1 MFDKTYTCPVC
12 DHEFKSKM
20 VRTGKAKLV
29 SADTDLRPKY
39 QGIDPL
45 KYDAILCPKCGYAS
59 LNRYFNF
66 VMSSQAKMIREKISA
81 TYHYVPE
88 GEKVYTYE
96 EAITRHKM
104 ALLNT
109 IVKHGKTSERAYTC
123 LKIAWLF
130 RGKREE
136 MMQGDYKKEEV
147 VALLAEEKVSVV
159 TTGAGNPSKY
169 MELWN
174 NAGIHVIPVVA
185 STALAKLVERLGAS
199 AVIAEGGESGGH
211 VGDATTMALV
221 PQVCDA
227 VNIPVIAAGGI
238 ADGRTMAAAFMLGA
252 QGVQIGTRFLVAE
265 ECGVHQ
271 NYKNK
276 ILHAGDISTIV
287 TGRRLGHPVRSIK
300 TPFSRAY
307 AKAEYTDISDD
318 DLEQMAVGALR
329 LAAVEGDEK
338 NGCFLAGQI
347 AGLVN
352 REQPAKEIIEEICT
366 EAENILKGAS
376 KWVKQQ

>member
-81 TYHYVPE
+81 TYRYVPE
-88 GEKVYTYE
+88 GEKVYTYD

-147 VALLAEEKVSVV
+147 AALLAEEKEFLKNAHEGFVS
-159 TTGAGNPSKY
+159 AFSKENFPMCGMDEYTVMY
-169 MELWN
+169 MVAELARRIGDVEEAKRW
-174 NAGIHVIPVVA
+174 VSKVLVA
-185 STALAKLVERLGAS
+185 KDANRRIKDKALALKEVL
-199 AVIAEGGESGGH
+199 
-211 VGDATTMALV
+211 
-221 PQVCDA
+221 QK
-227 VNIPVIAAGGI
+227 
-238 ADGRTMAAAFMLGA
+238 
-252 QGVQIGTRFLVAE
+252 E
-265 ECGVHQ
+265 E
-271 NYKNK
+271 
-276 ILHAGDISTIV
+276 
-287 TGRRLGHPVRSIK
+287 
-300 TPFSRAY
+300 
-307 AKAEYTDISDD
+307 
-318 DLEQMAVGALR
+318 
-329 LAAVEGDEK
+329 
-338 NGCFLAGQI
+338 
-347 AGLVN
+347 
-352 REQPAKEIIEEICT
+352 
-366 EAENILKGAS
+366 
-376 KWVKQQ
+376 

>member
-1 MFDKTYTCPVC
+1 MGNLFAGLESLGLNIKDNVDVYEKEKKENQSAGVKKAQVKEIQEEDLLFDKTYTCPVC

-45 KYDAILCPKCGYAS
+45 KYDAILCPKCGHAS

-88 GEKVYTYE
+88 GEKVYTYD

-136 MMQGDYKKEEV
+136 LMKGDYKKEEAV
-147 VALLAEEKVSVV
+147 VMRCFQNLDNGERIFEKCTRRICGSIFQRRFPNVRY
-159 TTGAGNPSKY
+159 GR
-169 MELWN
+169 
-174 NAGIHVIPVVA
+174 IH
-185 STALAKLVERLGAS
+185 
-199 AVIAEGGESGGH
+199 
-211 VGDATTMALV
+211 
-221 PQVCDA
+221 CD
-227 VNIPVIAAGGI
+227 VYG
-238 ADGRTMAAAFMLGA
+238 GRT
-252 QGVQIGTRFLVAE
+252 GTQDRKQRRGKTLDIQSA
-265 ECGVHQ
+265 CGQ
-271 NYKNK
+271 RCKPPY
-276 ILHAGDISTIV
+276 
-287 TGRRLGHPVRSIK
+287 
-300 TPFSRAY
+300 
-307 AKAEYTDISDD
+307 
-318 DLEQMAVGALR
+318 
-329 LAAVEGDEK
+329 
-338 NGCFLAGQI
+338 
-347 AGLVN
+347 
-352 REQPAKEIIEEICT
+352 
-366 EAENILKGAS
+366 
-376 KWVKQQ
+376 